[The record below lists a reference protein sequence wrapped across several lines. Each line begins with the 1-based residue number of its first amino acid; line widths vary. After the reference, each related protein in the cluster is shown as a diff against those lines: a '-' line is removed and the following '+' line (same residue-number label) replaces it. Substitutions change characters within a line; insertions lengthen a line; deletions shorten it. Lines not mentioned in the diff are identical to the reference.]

1 MSVNLRVVP
10 FPQSHCSAYQRKW
23 QCQAV
28 VSTFKHDTV
37 ISSFFSAVVRLWY
50 LCIKQRQVWWC
61 YSQFQPLQHQG
72 CTCTC
77 IHRAVDDRWSIP
89 ACTSLK
95 GRCSE
100 MIRCDL
106 NNILGPLLVC
116 SGRIRDTRAVF
127 WGALWPG
134 TCLVGRDE
142 TSAFPSHLWSP
153 PAPHP

>member
-50 LCIKQRQVWWC
+50 ICVKQRQVWWC
-61 YSQFQPLQHQG
+61 YSQFQLLQHQG

-89 ACTSLK
+89 ACTSLQ

-106 NNILGPLLVC
+106 NNNLGPGGKNNDSLIKYINSRLGSMPNALLSLYKTLYKC
-116 SGRIRDTRAVF
+116 LYK
-127 WGALWPG
+127 AL
-134 TCLVGRDE
+134 R
-142 TSAFPSHLWSP
+142 
-153 PAPHP
+153 